1 MIIKASQ
8 RAGAKQ
14 LSEHLLNGETNEH
27 VHVHELSGFM
37 ASDGDLKGALNE
49 IYAQSLANKKIKKF
63 MFSVSINPP
72 KEANA
77 STADFVNAANRAEH
91 LLGLTG
97 QQRAIIFHEKEGRRH
112 AHVVWSR
119 IDENLKAIKLDYFKK
134 ELNKLSRELFL
145 EHGWELPK
153 GFQNKQERDL
163 TSFDLSEWQTAKR
176 QELSPKQIKANIQA
190 LWGNANN
197 LEDFK
202 QALLKE
208 GFVLA
213 KGNKRSF
220 VLVDMH
226 NDVRSLSRTLSI
238 KAKEVK
244 AKLGDSD
251 TLPSVDEAKLTF
263 TQTHKEAYNSKHAE
277 LARHHKAQLT
287 AHQQRIDALVDQHKR
302 EREALNTF
310 HAKRQIEER
319 DARQTQHQSGLRRVW
334 QFVTGSYHQLKKRHE
349 AEYQAN
355 LARDS
360 QEKEA
365 LIQTQLKTRQ
375 GLQQPLNLLK
385 EQHQSQMR
393 FLNSRFMQSI
403 LALGIKGELT
413 AGFEQK
419 QTHHQK
425 PHRFTQSPEL
435 DI

>member
-14 LSEHLLNGETNEH
+14 LSDHLLNGETNEH
-27 VHVHELSGFM
+27 VHVHELRGFM
-37 ASDGDLKGALNE
+37 TSGNDLKGALKE

-72 KEANA
+72 KSAHA
-77 STADFVNAANRAEH
+77 STADFINAANRAEQS
-91 LLGLTG
+91 LGLTG
-97 QQRAIIFHEKEGRRH
+97 QQRAIVFHEKEGRRH

-119 IDENLKAIKLDYFKK
+119 IDENLKAIKLDYYKK

-176 QELSPKQIKANIQA
+176 QKLSPKQIKANIQA
-190 LWGNANN
+190 LWKNVNN
-197 LEDFK
+197 LQDFK

-244 AKLGDSD
+244 AKLGDSE

-263 TQTHKEAYNSKHAE
+263 AQTHKEAYSRKHAE
-277 LARHHKAQLT
+277 LVRHHKAQLT
-287 AHQQRIDALVDQHKR
+287 AHQQRIDTLVEQHKC
-302 EREALNTF
+302 EREALDTF

-319 DARQTQHQSGLRRVW
+319 DTRQAQYQSGLRRVW
-334 QFVTGSYHQLKKRHE
+334 QFVTGRYHQLKKRHE
-349 AEYQAN
+349 AEYQEN
-355 LARDS
+355 MARDS

-375 GLQQPLNLLK
+375 ALQQPLDLLK
-385 EQHQSQMR
+385 EQHQSQML
-393 FLNSRFMQSI
+393 FLNASFMQSM

-413 AGFEQK
+413 AEFDQK

-425 PHRFTQSPEL
+425 SHRFTQFPEF